1 MLSNVGGIPE
11 GETAANSS
19 LSFSMA
25 TEDFNA
31 SVSAATVEEQEEAWR
46 PDPVRGAD
54 LRFLGVVR
62 ERENGRLISGI
73 DYSCYL
79 GMAEKELAEICRSL
93 LQAHPGHR
101 VLVHHRVGFVP
112 AGVASLVIRVRT
124 IHSAEAFELVEDYLK
139 RIKTSLPIWK
149 TVRFLQPAS

>member
-25 TEDFNA
+25 TEDFIA

-62 ERENGRLISGI
+62 ETENGRLISGI
-73 DYSCYL
+73 DYTATRRWRRRNS
-79 GMAEKELAEICRSL
+79 EICRSL
-93 LQAHPGHR
+93 LQGHPDHR

-112 AGVASLVIRVRT
+112 AGVASLVIQGEHGSQCGSFRVGGG
-124 IHSAEAFELVEDYLK
+124 LP
-139 RIKTSLPIWK
+139 KTNQNHRPFWK
-149 TVRFLQPAS
+149 TVRFLQRQH